1 MKLLFALV
9 TLLFLGSCA
18 TKVPYTKEIKKEFN
32 LTPDKLKGVQFYTS
46 EAIILER
53 EGEKQNISTTGED
66 GELVSSESSS
76 STRIII
82 PANRPCVF
90 EKLEDDGTV
99 QIRFEM
105 GGGRVLRFAER
116 KNISNGRFYLK
127 AIWKNGKGE
136 MDYGG
141 SVYYAVRSSA
151 SAYLMVK
158 LKKWKKNKKND
169 RVVKGMKI

>member
-82 PANRPCVF
+82 PANRV
-90 EKLEDDGTV
+90 EEE
-99 QIRFEM
+99 I
-105 GGGRVLRFAER
+105 GRAHV
-116 KNISNGRFYLK
+116 
-127 AIWKNGKGE
+127 
-136 MDYGG
+136 
-141 SVYYAVRSSA
+141 
-151 SAYLMVK
+151 
-158 LKKWKKNKKND
+158 
-169 RVVKGMKI
+169 